1 MFKRI
6 ALTLTFVAAL
16 ITAGLTFA
24 SPAQAWRYYGG
35 GPYGGRY
42 YSGPRVSYYSPYRPY
57 RAYYGYGGPYVV
69 APRVYRPYYYDSY
82 YYGRPVYYNS
92 PGVSVSFGY

>member
-6 ALTLTFVAAL
+6 AITLTFVAAL

-24 SPAQAWRYYGG
+24 IPAQAWRYYGS
-35 GPYGGRY
+35 PYGARY
-42 YSGPRVSYYSPYRPY
+42 YGPRVSYYAPYRPY

-69 APRVYRPYYYDSY
+69 APRVYRPYYDSY
-82 YYGRPVYYNS
+82 YYGPPVYYSS
-92 PGVSVSFGY
+92 PGVSLSVGF